1 MKLAWGGAEISSCR
15 SLCWLATMRA
25 SVERHEG
32 PGWKRG
38 QGARGAQAV
47 GLLFTDFQKN
57 VETVH

>member
-1 MKLAWGGAEISSCR
+1 MQKLI
-15 SLCWLATMRA
+15 LAGERCHTMRA

-38 QGARGAQAV
+38 QGARGAQAA